1 MRQLTFFEERNI
13 KGEWHELLE
22 PHLKGISGGCYLC
35 PLHRLCTDA
44 WFGDGT
50 NRHGEAD
57 NLEQVMEHIIDKG
70 FEEYYRKWKLDTLHK
85 MLKRER
91 RELWKEFNHYEG
103 YFTLD
108 LGEDA
113 QEEIEW
119 SRHWIKSLEQI
130 EKEKRW
136 DWTLEEEWTNYK
148 KWKKEFLKND

>member
-13 KGEWHELLE
+13 KSEWHELME

-57 NLEQVMEHIIDKG
+57 NLEEVMEHIIDNG
-70 FEEYYRKWKLDTLHK
+70 FDDYYRKWKLNTLHK

-103 YFTLD
+103 YFTQY

-136 DWTLEEEWTNYK
+136 DWTLEEDWTNYK